1 MKISDLLVEI
11 EEQFGFKEKPL
22 KCDLIAL
29 DGKTGKILFDT
40 SRNKKEY
47 VEKYHDSEISCLWA
61 DVRLV
66 RGCGFMDY
74 FRPVM
79 KCYVK
84 HDSWLEESAEG

>member
-29 DGKTGKILFDT
+29 DAKTGKILFDT
-40 SRNKKEY
+40 GKNKKEY
-47 VEKYHDSEISCLWA
+47 VDKYHDSEICSLWA

-66 RGCGFMDY
+66 RGCGFGDY
-74 FRPVM
+74 FQPVM

-84 HDSWLEESAEG
+84 HDSWLKGSVEG